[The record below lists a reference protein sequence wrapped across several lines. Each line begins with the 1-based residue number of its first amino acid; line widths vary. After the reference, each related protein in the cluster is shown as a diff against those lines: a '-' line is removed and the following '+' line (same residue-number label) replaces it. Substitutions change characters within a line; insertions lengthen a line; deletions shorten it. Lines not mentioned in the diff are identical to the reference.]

1 MTDSLKQRLLGR
13 RTQRV
18 PPGKAAD
25 RGGASRI
32 VARDGSESVRRL
44 GLSKPWHGDL
54 YHRMLTLGWF
64 GFMGLAAVIYV
75 AANLIFAWLYW
86 LEPDSVSNA
95 KPGSFLDLF
104 FFSVETFAT
113 VGYGVMAP
121 QTLYSNVIMT
131 IETLVGIMTVAL
143 TTGLLFAR
151 VSRPTAQV
159 MFAKV
164 AVIDTYNGAPALMVR
179 MGNQRRSQIIE
190 ASVGLTLLRSETTSE
205 GRYMRRFHDLA
216 LLRPRTPVFALS
228 FTAIHLI
235 DAESPLFGVTAE
247 ALASSE
253 SELLV
258 TVTGLEETMGQTVH
272 ARASYLPDD
281 IRMGVRYVD
290 IFGRDEHGR
299 RSIDYSRFHV
309 VESTH

>member
-1 MTDSLKQRLLGR
+1 MSGVQ
-13 RTQRV
+13 
-18 PPGKAAD
+18 
-25 RGGASRI
+25 SRI
-32 VARDGSESVRRL
+32 VARDPSQSVRRI
-44 GLSKPWHGDL
+44 GLRQPWHGDL
-54 YHRMLTLGWF
+54 YHRTLTLGWGSF
-64 GFMGLAAVIYV
+64 IALAAVIYV
-75 AANLIFAWLYW
+75 AANMIFAWLYW
-86 LEPDSVSNA
+86 LQPDSVANA
-95 KPGSFLDLF
+95 RPGSLLDMF

-121 QTLYSNVIMT
+121 QTLYANVIMT

-143 TTGLLFAR
+143 TTGLLFTR

-159 MFAKV
+159 LFAQV

-190 ASVGLTLLRSETTSE
+190 ATVGLTLLRSETTSE
-205 GRYMRRFHDLA
+205 GRFMRRFHDLT

-235 DAESPLFGVTAE
+235 DASSPLYGVTAQT
-247 ALASSE
+247 LLSSE

-272 ARASYLPDD
+272 ARTSYLPDE
-281 IRMGVRYVD
+281 IRIGAHYSD
-290 IFGRDEHGR
+290 IFSQDDTGR
-299 RSIDYSRFHV
+299 RSIDYSRFHA
-309 VESTH
+309 VEPTPDRTATGGV

>member
-1 MTDSLKQRLLGR
+1 
-13 RTQRV
+13 
-18 PPGKAAD
+18 
-25 RGGASRI
+25 
-32 VARDGSESVRRL
+32 
-44 GLSKPWHGDL
+44 
-54 YHRMLTLGWF
+54 
-64 GFMGLAAVIYV
+64 
-75 AANLIFAWLYW
+75 
-86 LEPDSVSNA
+86 
-95 KPGSFLDLF
+95 
-104 FFSVETFAT
+104 
-113 VGYGVMAP
+113 
-121 QTLYSNVIMT
+121 
-131 IETLVGIMTVAL
+131 
-143 TTGLLFAR
+143 
-151 VSRPTAQV
+151 
-159 MFAKV
+159 
-164 AVIDTYNGAPALMVR
+164 
-179 MGNQRRSQIIE
+179 
-190 ASVGLTLLRSETTSE
+190 
-205 GRYMRRFHDLA
+205 MRRFHDLA